1 MVGNKHTVRYV
12 DSEKQKMKLDDSGNT
27 NPNNTRWKKKIRK
40 NNYEKQLK
48 LEISAI

>member
-1 MVGNKHTVRYV
+1 MCTRSNKNY
-12 DSEKQKMKLDDSGNT
+12 KLDDSGNT

>member
-1 MVGNKHTVRYV
+1 MVGNTQTVRYV
-12 DSEKQKMKLDDSGNT
+12 YSEQQKLTLDDSGNT
-27 NPNNTRWKKKIRK
+27 NPNNTRWKKRIRK